1 LEELVELRILA
12 TEAGSHLAQQVC
24 SRLGT
29 RLTEVNHK
37 RFTDAEYVPQIKE
50 NIREAHTVLISPTCP
65 PTDHNLMDAMILGDA
80 LVRAA
85 PARFTMVFPYWGYNR
100 QDRKDKPRVPLT
112 AKLASDMVS
121 MLCPTN
127 VLFFDVHSEATLGYF
142 HRSVKVDHLYSSAVS
157 VARLRELVQ
166 PPFVVAGP
174 DKGAGARTAYYARLL
189 GQDRYV
195 LFEKRRGPDGK
206 VDPAHSKVI
215 GDVSGCDVILVD
227 DFVDTGGT
235 VNVAADTALRAGAR
249 KVYLFATHG
258 LFSGDA
264 IANFDAGRIAKVIVT
279 DSIYHDPAKLSGK
292 IEVLSIAGFLAE
304 AVLRIHEGGSLSEL
318 SP

>member
-1 LEELVELRILA
+1 VELRLLA
-12 TEAGSHLAQQVC
+12 TEAGNRLALGVC
-24 SRLGT
+24 GNLGIEMT
-29 RLTEVNHK
+29 AVNHK
-37 RFTDAEYVPQIKE
+37 RFTDGEYVPQILQ
-50 NIREAHTVLISPTCP
+50 NIRDTHTLLVCPTCP

-80 LVRAA
+80 IVRAA

-127 VLFFDVHSEATLGYF
+127 VLLFDVHSEATLGYF
-142 HRSVKVDHLYSSAVS
+142 ARPVKVDHLYSSAVS
-157 VARLRELVQ
+157 VARLRELVE

-189 GQDRYV
+189 GQHRYV

-227 DFVDTGGT
+227 DFLDTGGT
-235 VNVAADTALRAGAR
+235 VNVAANTALRAGAR
-249 KVYLFATHG
+249 NVYLFATHG

-264 IANFDAGRIAKVIVT
+264 IANLETGNLRKVIVT
-279 DSIYHDPAKLSGK
+279 DSIYHDPATLGAKV
-292 IEVLSIAGFLAE
+292 EVLSIASFLAE
-304 AVLRIHEGGSLSEL
+304 AVLRIHEGKSLSEL
-318 SP
+318 IP

>member
-1 LEELVELRILA
+1 M
-12 TEAGSHLAQQVC
+12 
-24 SRLGT
+24 
-29 RLTEVNHK
+29 
-37 RFTDAEYVPQIKE
+37 E
-50 NIREAHTVLISPTCP
+50 NIRETHTVLVCPTCP
-65 PTDHNLMDAMILGDA
+65 PTDHNIMDAMILGDA
-80 LVRAA
+80 IVRAA

-121 MLCPTN
+121 LLCPTN
-127 VLFFDVHSEATLGYF
+127 MLHFDVHSEATLGFF
-142 HRSVKVDHLYSSAVS
+142 HRAVKVDHLYSSAVS
-157 VARLRELVQ
+157 VGRLRELVD

-189 GQDRYV
+189 GQNRYV

-227 DFVDTGGT
+227 DFLDTGGT
-235 VNVAADTALRAGAR
+235 VNVAANTALKAGAR
-249 KVYLFATHG
+249 SIYLFATHG

-264 IANFDAGRIAKVIVT
+264 MAALEAGKIAKIIVT
-279 DSIYHDPAKLSGK
+279 DSIYHDPAMLTPK
-292 IEVLSIAGFLAE
+292 IEVLSIASFLAE
-304 AVLRIHEGGSLSEL
+304 AVMRIHEGKSLSEMI
-318 SP
+318 P